1 LLSKTS
7 CHAGKADKRDTQ
19 IAVTIFFEM
28 GQDFLLNK
36 LSGIHEELPLDYALR
51 HLKLP
56 RQNPL

>member
-1 LLSKTS
+1 
-7 CHAGKADKRDTQ
+7 
-19 IAVTIFFEM
+19 VTIFFEM